1 MTLRNILVPIRGD
14 GLGEGV
20 LDHALALARRCAAH
34 LDVVHCR
41 PRPEDLLPYGVY
53 VPTSIKKEITASAGG
68 LADAEEQRLRG
79 FFDDYCQ
86 RHQLKVVEGRPWP
99 VGQTSLSWREE
110 TGKQASIVGRLG
122 RLADLVAVARPD
134 HRRNLG
140 LNTLEAALLETGKAV
155 LMCPPVPVSNVGSH
169 VALAW
174 NGSTEA
180 ARAVTAAMAILTGA
194 ERITVISVGTD
205 ANEPL
210 GAESLRD
217 YLGDHDI
224 KAEVLMPSAKST
236 AVGQALLGAA
246 AQAGADLLLMGAYGQ
261 SRWRELVLGG
271 VTQYVV
277 EHADMPVLLCH

>member
-1 MTLRNILVPIRGD
+1 MTLHSILVPVRGD

-20 LDHALALARRCAAH
+20 LNHALALARRSDAH

-68 LADAEEQRLRG
+68 LADAEEERLRA

-86 RHQLKVVEGRPWP
+86 RHQLTVVEGRPWP
-99 VGQTSLSWREE
+99 AGQVSLSWREE

-122 RLADLVAVARPD
+122 RLVDLIAVARPD

-155 LMCPPVPVSNVGSH
+155 LMCPPVPVSSVGSH
-169 VALAW
+169 VAVAW

-180 ARAVTAAMAILTGA
+180 ARAVTAGMAVLTGA
-194 ERITVISVGTD
+194 DRVSVISVGTP

-210 GAESLRD
+210 GAEALSG
-217 YLGDHDI
+217 YLGDHEI
-224 KAEVLMPSAKST
+224 RTQILTPSAKST

-246 AQAGADLLLMGAYGQ
+246 AEAGADLLLMGAYGQ

-271 VTQYVV
+271 VTQFVT
-277 EHADMPVLLCH
+277 EHAELPVLLCH